1 MPAYAQ
7 SAWEIIND
15 RHVRLNSV
23 IEASPEVEKNDF
35 EGVELEKNNR
45 TKLNARATISMA
57 IPIVP
62 KT

>member
-15 RHVRLNSV
+15 RHVRINSV
-23 IEASPEVEKNDF
+23 IEASPEEENSAF

-45 TKLNARATISMA
+45 TKLNVRAIISMA
-57 IPIVP
+57 MPIEP